1 MPKRRWIV
9 SPNAWDCV
17 PTGGSRGA
25 KGTRD
30 EGVGTGERTG
40 TGEMTETVDGA
51 VEWIRWGSPVG

>member
-1 MPKRRWIV
+1 MLKRRRIV
-9 SPNAWDCV
+9 PPNAVDCA
-17 PTGGSRGA
+17 PTTGSRGA

-30 EGVGTGERTG
+30 EGVGTVEMIG

>member
-1 MPKRRWIV
+1 MLKRRWIV

-25 KGTRD
+25 KGTKD
-30 EGVGTGERTG
+30 EGVG